1 MPFNYAEE
9 IQALKNKEQEIISV
23 ARGHGEEEVP
33 ATPDI
38 ELNATQFNIKNQCQ
52 RITRDLIADTKLSIN
67 TYSGQLESNWVAIE
81 SGVALPD
88 LENMKSTIEQEI
100 GTMLAYEGPMY
111 IDKKVEHW
119 NSEKNLKVFKR
130 DKGIS
135 DVPLKAPES
144 QKAHYMTLMAY
155 AIIETIFNMFIFN
168 EGLSGRDA
176 LTLSVFISIL
186 NILPAVVVGNF
197 LRNIHTENSLLKI
210 TSISLVVFWLG
221 FLYWLNTS
229 VSILRSFLTQS
240 MANIGAGNLPEFDL
254 FSNPQ
259 IPKIFFQDAFSIYSL
274 KAPPIGDVLSIFL
287 WLVGIL
293 AGLLACWKG
302 YTADEKIPELG
313 NLSRDFELKKEVAVT
328 SEKSLREKLS
338 QMIARQADVFKNVK
352 NKFEQNKRDYL
363 SCAQLLNQK
372 VVEFE
377 RHIESFKDEYEHLIR
392 VYRDSNK
399 VARKS
404 PPPAYFD
411 QSPPDLEVGAIT
423 DFSGY
428 LQERMKEHVAA
439 LEEIY
444 LQRNAS
450 LNALQAEFN
459 VFIESTNAKFEEKLG
474 DLDKRAGEAMIR
486 LW

>member
-9 IQALKNKEQEIISV
+9 MQALKNKEQEIIAV
-23 ARGHGEEEVP
+23 ARGHGVEEVP
-33 ATPDI
+33 ATPDT
-38 ELNATQFNIKNQCQ
+38 ELNATQFDIKNQCQ
-52 RITRDLIADTKLSIN
+52 RIIRDLIADTKLSIT
-67 TYSGQLESNWVAIE
+67 TYSSQLEANWAAIE

-88 LENMKSTIEQEI
+88 LENMKSTIVQEV

-119 NSEKNLKVFKR
+119 NSEKNLNVFKR

-135 DVPLKAPES
+135 DAPVKAPES
-144 QKAHYMTLMAY
+144 QKAHYMKLIAY
-155 AIIETIFNMFIFN
+155 AIIETIFNMLIFN

-186 NILPAVVVGNF
+186 NILPAVIVGNF
-197 LRNIHTENSLLKI
+197 LRNIHTENSPLKLM
-210 TSISLVVFWLG
+210 SIGFGALWLV

-240 MANIGAGNLPEFDL
+240 MSNIGAGNLPEFDL

-259 IPKIFFQDAFSIYSL
+259 IPIIFFQDAFSIFAL

-293 AGLLACWKG
+293 AGLIACWKG

-313 NLSRDFELKKEVAVT
+313 NLSRDFELKKEVAT
-328 SEKSLREKLS
+328 TYEKSLREKLS
-338 QMIARQADVFKNVK
+338 QMIARQAEIFRSVK

-372 VVEFE
+372 AIEFE
-377 RHIESFKDEYEHLIR
+377 RHIESFKDEYEHLIML
-392 VYRDSNK
+392 YRDSNK

-404 PPPAYFD
+404 PPPAYFEE
-411 QSPPDLEVGAIT
+411 SPPNLDVGTIP
-423 DFSGY
+423 DFSDY
-428 LQERMKEHVAA
+428 SQEKMKERGVA

-450 LNALQAEFN
+450 LNSLQAEFN
-459 VFIESTNAKFEEKLG
+459 VFIESINATFEEKLS
-474 DLDKRAGEAMIR
+474 DLDKKAGEAMIR